1 MNNEPYVEPLM
12 KRILLLSSLVLAVT
26 VSTVFKGCR
35 AGGDRDKDH
44 RNASQEIRIAGMVFS
59 EYEYDFG
66 KVPEGKKV
74 KHDFRFFNNGTGD
87 LTIISAAASCGCT
100 ISKYDKKPVPPGG
113 KGEIEV
119 SFDTKGRS
127 GRQTK
132 TISVTSNAFK
142 PVIFLRISAE
152 VISSNNN

>member
-1 MNNEPYVEPLM
+1 M
-12 KRILLLSSLVLAVT
+12 KRIILLSSLILAVT
-26 VSTVFKGCR
+26 VSSVFQGCGT
-35 AGGDRDKDH
+35 GGSRKMDNNSDNR
-44 RNASQEIRIAGMVFS
+44 EIRIAGMVFS

-66 KVPEGKKV
+66 RVHEGKTV
-74 KHDFRFFNNGTGD
+74 KHNFSFYNNGTGD

-100 ISKYDKKPVPPGG
+100 VSKYDKKPIPPGEKG
-113 KGEIEV
+113 KIEV

-152 VISSNNN
+152 VVSSNNN